1 MCAAILTRAATDNC
15 LALIRAHYQGIT
27 FGSMN
32 GENSCLQ
39 DPLLLRR
46 ILYTTHVGAVWEPHV
61 SSPTTCAMHPG
72 KGPGGGAAL
81 PLYFI
86 FGQKLRPT
94 WLRQF
99 DTSLSHFFFKASSPL
114 TSRSGSAIALVP
126 IIISFCAL
134 YSHIINRHKGPQC
147 NSSRELKNSY
157 LLYSGTCL
165 VPVSLGPGL
174 TVSAQISKLY
184 CIPPRTSKLYIKV

>member
-1 MCAAILTRAATDNC
+1 MRTAILVRAATDNC
-15 LALIRAHYQGIT
+15 LALIGAHYQGIT

-46 ILYTTHVGAVWEPHV
+46 LLYTTHVGAVWEAHV

-72 KGPGGGAAL
+72 EGPGGAAL

-99 DTSLSHFFFKASSPL
+99 DTSLSHFFFQSVSPL
-114 TSRSGSAIALVP
+114 
-126 IIISFCAL
+126 
-134 YSHIINRHKGPQC
+134 PQ
-147 NSSRELKNSY
+147 
-157 LLYSGTCL
+157 
-165 VPVSLGPGL
+165 GL
-174 TVSAQISKLY
+174 D
-184 CIPPRTSKLYIKV
+184 PPLH